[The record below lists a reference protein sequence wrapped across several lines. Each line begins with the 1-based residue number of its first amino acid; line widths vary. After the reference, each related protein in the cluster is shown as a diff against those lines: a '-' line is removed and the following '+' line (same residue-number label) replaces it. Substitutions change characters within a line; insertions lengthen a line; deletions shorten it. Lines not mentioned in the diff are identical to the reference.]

1 MRRGRRKENGIG
13 EEKLVARERI
23 EIRLGSFDYYKI
35 KGRLSRLPRLY
46 IWSLISRSNRERD
59 EEKRGEEK
67 HSLKRRGVTV

>member
-35 KGRLSRLPRLY
+35 KGRLSRLPPIVYMELNKSFEQRA
-46 IWSLISRSNRERD
+46 RRRKERGREAFVETER
-59 EEKRGEEK
+59 
-67 HSLKRRGVTV
+67 V